1 MTINTENYVD
11 EAEKVINSLE
21 KKIIKNGEEQLLLT
35 TSKIRN
41 ILSMVNDIYNDTLHY
56 KEDKIDSELK
66 GRVQY
71 LRMRIAYEMGRD
83 DEVKIANK
91 KVKPVED
98 FAKKAKLI
106 ENIKSIGD
114 SKQNLILF
122 CRYMEALVAYHKY
135 YGGKD

>member
-21 KKIIKNGEEQLLLT
+21 KKIIKNGEEQLILT

-135 YGGKD
+135 YGGRD

>member
-11 EAEKVINSLE
+11 EAEKVIKSMIDDRGKL
-21 KKIIKNGEEQLLLT
+21 QLT

-41 ILSMVNDIYNDTLHY
+41 ILSMVNDIYNDALHY

-71 LRMRIAYEMGRD
+71 LRMRIAYEAGR
-83 DEVKIANK
+83 EKTVKDF
-91 KVKPVED
+91 VEKAD
-98 FAKKAKLI
+98 FIK
-106 ENIKSIGD
+106 NIKSIGD

-122 CRYMEALVAYHKY
+122 CRYIEALVAYHKY
-135 YGGKD
+135 YGGRD

>member
-135 YGGKD
+135 YGGRD